1 MADRNYPQC
10 RACQHPLC
18 FMDRRD
24 YVECPACGV
33 DIPTWLQLDAN
44 FTPTDPGVPVG
55 MIPMQSGLVP
65 IHRSGVIA

>member
-10 RACQHPLC
+10 RACHHPLC

-44 FTPTDPGVPVG
+44 FIPIDPAVPAG
-55 MIPMQSGLVP
+55 MVPMQSGLVP
-65 IHRSGVIA
+65 IQT